1 VPLAS
6 GTRLGPYEILSPV
19 GAGGMGEVYRAHDPR
34 LGRTVAI
41 KVSAGRFTDR
51 FEREARAVA
60 ALSHPNICTLYDVGP
75 DYLVMEYID
84 GKPLK
89 GPLPIQMVLRYA
101 REIASALAA
110 AHRLNIIH
118 RDLKP
123 ANILVTKGG
132 IKLLDFGLAKMSTA
146 GPASEET
153 VTRALTEEGTIL
165 GTLQYMSPE
174 QLEGKDADA
183 RSDIFSFGCVLYEMI
198 TGRVAFHGA
207 SKASIIAAILEREPQ
222 RLTGVP
228 AALAKAVHRAMAK
241 DPDERWQSARDL
253 AGVLDLAAAA
263 AEDAPRTKTPK
274 LPIVVLAG
282 AATIASAAALWFA
295 LRTPAQTAW
304 SGDPLGGPP
313 AAMGPRVSP
322 DGHTIAFQAM
332 VDGQTQV
339 GILKPETGNWTV
351 LTHQK
356 DLGQINDL
364 TWSRDGS
371 KIYFDR
377 QADTPAGIFA
387 VPVLGGEP
395 RLVLESAANP
405 QLFAD
410 GSFMVS
416 RINAQRDLQL
426 WHFWPDSGKVEP
438 LPAIM
443 DTSGVTAA
451 RTTPDGR
458 QVLYFGYRLD
468 SSGTRREKGIFA
480 FNPADGGTR
489 RLAPGAPLQYG
500 SAIAVAGTPDGRS
513 AIIGVPAGSAYRVVE
528 APLSGAGGQRTLFT
542 LTKVPW
548 YVDVAPDGSIYI
560 DQLSTSETLL
570 RFPAGGGKAERLS
583 PSYAARIIPTAVLR
597 DGRPLIYT
605 DSGTK
610 KRLVIVEQ
618 DGRFVPLVESD
629 ENCGPPVALID
640 DRHVAVMTD
649 RKAEMAIVSIAD
661 GRITSRVRTGSESVD
676 SLTASPDGKTFYYTS
691 GRFVW
696 SMPIAGGTP
705 VKLGPGDSV
714 AADPNGRDLIV
725 SLSEK
730 DAIRLVHMP
739 VSGGA
744 ATPIE
749 MTGDLRL
756 ASANLATRAAGPDG
770 RIAVYAAS
778 VSQWTYLAAI
788 IDPRSHTISRVPLD
802 FDGEVTLPVWTPD
815 GRLIAAAK
823 SYSFTLWRFHADGH

>member
-1 VPLAS
+1 MAPTP
-6 GTRLGPYEILSPV
+6 GGRFGPYEILAPI
-19 GAGGMGEVYRAHDPR
+19 GAGGMGEVFKARDTR

-41 KVSAGRFTDR
+41 KVSAGRFTER

-60 ALSHPNICTLYDVGP
+60 ALSHPNVCTLYDVGP

-84 GKPLK
+84 GRPLK
-89 GPLPIQMVLRYA
+89 GPLPIETVLRYA
-101 REIASALAA
+101 REIAGALDA

-123 ANILVTKGG
+123 ANILVTKSGV
-132 IKLLDFGLAKMSTA
+132 KLLDFGLAKMNA
-146 GPASEET
+146 PLAAPDET
-153 VTRALTEEGTIL
+153 VTRALTEEGAIL

-183 RSDIFSFGCVLYEMI
+183 RSDIFAFGCVLYEMI
-198 TGRVAFHGA
+198 TGRMAFQGE

-222 RLTGVP
+222 PMTGVP
-228 AALAKAVHRAMAK
+228 AALAKAIQRAMAK

-253 AGVLDLAAAA
+253 AGVLDLAAIAPEAA
-263 AEDAPRTKTPK
+263 TRTQSPK
-274 LPIVVLAG
+274 LAIAVLAG
-282 AATIASAAALWFA
+282 VVLISSAAALWFA
-295 LRTPAQTAW
+295 LRTPAQSTW
-304 SGDPLGGPP
+304 SGEPLGGPP
-313 AAMGPRVSP
+313 AALGPRVSP

-332 VDGQTQV
+332 IDGQTQV

-364 TWSRDGS
+364 SWSRDGS

-377 QADTPAGIFA
+377 QTDGPAGIFV
-387 VPVLGGEP
+387 VPALGGEP

-410 GSFMVS
+410 GSFLVS
-416 RINAQRDLQL
+416 RINARRDLQL
-426 WHFWPDSGKVEP
+426 YRFWPNSGKVEP

-451 RTTPDGR
+451 RTTPDGKH
-458 QVLYFGYRLD
+458 VLYFGYRLD
-468 SSGTRREKGIFA
+468 SSGARLQKGIFA
-480 FNPADGGTR
+480 LNPVDGTTHQ
-489 RLAPGAPLQYG
+489 LAPGAVLQYG
-500 SAIAVAGTPDGRS
+500 SAIAVAATPDGRS
-513 AIIGVPAGSAYRVVE
+513 AIISVPAGSAYRVIEV
-528 APLSGAGGQRTLFT
+528 PLTGGASQRTLVT

-548 YVDVAPDGSIYI
+548 YLDVAPDGSVYI

-570 RFPAGGGKAERLS
+570 RFSAGGGKAERLS
-583 PSYAARIIPTAVLR
+583 PSYAARLIPVAVLK

-610 KRLVIVEQ
+610 KRLVIVEP
-618 DGRFVPLVESD
+618 DGRFAPLIESD
-629 ENCGPPVALID
+629 ENCGLPAALIG

-649 RKAEMAIVSIAD
+649 RKGEIAIVSIAD
-661 GRITSRVRTGSESVD
+661 GRITSRVPVQHEELD
-676 SLTASPDGKTFYYTS
+676 SLTASPDGKTFYFTS

-696 SMPIAGGTP
+696 SMPITGGTAI
-705 VKLGPGDSV
+705 KLGSGDSV
-714 AADPNGRDLIV
+714 AADPNGHDLIV
-725 SLSEK
+725 SLAETE
-730 DAIRLVHMP
+730 ATRLVRMP

-749 MTGDLRL
+749 AKGDLRM
-756 ASANLATRAAGPDG
+756 ASSKLATRAARPDG
-770 RIAVYAAS
+770 RIAVYAAA
-778 VSQWTYLAAI
+778 VSQWSYLAAI
-788 IDPRSHTISRVPLD
+788 IDPRAQTISRVPLD
-802 FDGEVTLPVWTPD
+802 FDGEVALPVWTPD

-823 SYSFTLWRFHADGH
+823 SYTFTLWRFQQDPH

>member
-1 VPLAS
+1 MPRP
-6 GTRLGPYEILSPV
+6 GERLGAYEIVASI
-19 GAGGMGEVYRAHDPR
+19 GAGGMGEVFRARDTR

-89 GPLPIQMVLRYA
+89 GPLPIHVVLRYA

-132 IKLLDFGLAKMSTA
+132 IKLLDFGLAKMTTA
-146 GPASEET
+146 EPASEET

-183 RSDIFSFGCVLYEMI
+183 RSDIFSFGCILYEMI
-198 TGRVAFHGA
+198 TGRLAFHGA

-222 RLTGVP
+222 PLTDVP
-228 AALAKAVHRAMAK
+228 AALAKAIQRAMAK

-253 AGVLDLAAAA
+253 AGVLDLAAATT
-263 AEDAPRTKTPK
+263 EDAPRTKTPK
-274 LPIVVLAG
+274 LPIVLLAG
-282 AATIASAAALWFA
+282 AVTIASAAALWFA

-304 SGDPLGGPP
+304 SGEPLGGPP

-377 QADTPAGIFA
+377 QTDIPGGIFA

-426 WHFWPDSGKVEP
+426 WHFSPDSGKVEP

-468 SSGTRREKGIFA
+468 SSAARREKGIFA
-480 FNPADGGTR
+480 FNPADGRTR
-489 RLAPGAPLQYG
+489 QLAPAVVLQYG
-500 SAIAVAGTPDGRS
+500 SAVALAATPDGRS
-513 AIIGVPAGSAYRVVE
+513 AIISVPAGSAYRVFE
-528 APLSGAGGQRTLFT
+528 APLNGAGGQRTLFT

-560 DQLSTSETLL
+560 DQLSTSETLV
-570 RFPAGGGKAERLS
+570 RFPTGGGKAERLS
-583 PSYAARIIPTAVLR
+583 PPYAARILPTAVLK

-610 KRLVIVEQ
+610 KRLVIVGP

-629 ENCGPPVALID
+629 ENCGPPVALVD

-661 GRITSRVRTGSESVD
+661 GRITSRLRTGHESID

-705 VKLGPGDSV
+705 VRLGPGDSV
-714 AADPNGRDLIV
+714 AADSNGRDLIV

-730 DAIRLVHMP
+730 EATRLVRMP

-744 ATPIE
+744 ATPID
-749 MTGDLRL
+749 MNGDVRL
-756 ASANLATRAAGPDG
+756 ASANLATQAAGPDG

-778 VSQWTYLAAI
+778 VSQWAYLAAI
-788 IDPRSHTISRVPLD
+788 IDPRAHTIARVPLD

-823 SYSFTLWRFHADGH
+823 SYSFTLWRFHADGR